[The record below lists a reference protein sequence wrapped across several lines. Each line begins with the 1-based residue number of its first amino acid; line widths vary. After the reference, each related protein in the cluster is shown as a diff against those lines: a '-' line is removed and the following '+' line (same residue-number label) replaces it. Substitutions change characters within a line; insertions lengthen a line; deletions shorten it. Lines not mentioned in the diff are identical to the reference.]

1 MNTQDFYNFNLK
13 RSKMVEEQL
22 ASNGIVQKELLNA
35 FLTVPRHEFVPD
47 EFKDKSYNNSPLPIG
62 YSQTISQP
70 FVVAFMLQ
78 VLNLVRGQKVLE
90 IGTGSGYQTALLCEL
105 GCEVFTVELVEE
117 LSEFA
122 KKTLQ
127 VHGYKN
133 VKFKIAD
140 GHYGFKEESPF
151 DRIVVSAASGE
162 IPDSLVEQLK
172 EQGGRMVIPVGR
184 KSQQLILI
192 TKSGSEVKKKILSSV
207 KFVPLIKDQDEL
219 KNGH

>member
-105 GCEVFTVELVEE
+105 GCEVFTV
-117 LSEFA
+117 
-122 KKTLQ
+122 
-127 VHGYKN
+127 
-133 VKFKIAD
+133 
-140 GHYGFKEESPF
+140 
-151 DRIVVSAASGE
+151 
-162 IPDSLVEQLK
+162 
-172 EQGGRMVIPVGR
+172 
-184 KSQQLILI
+184 
-192 TKSGSEVKKKILSSV
+192 
-207 KFVPLIKDQDEL
+207 
-219 KNGH
+219 